1 MRTVNIIFLDVD
13 KYCVECL
20 EKYFGNEI
28 NVRIVHS
35 ELCDF
40 LSNNQIECV
49 VSPANSFGLMDGG
62 YDLALTEYFG
72 DQMQKRVQQY
82 IASHY
87 YGEQPVGTSFIVDAG
102 KDGCKLIHTPSM
114 RIPCEIK
121 DPLVIYQCMRT
132 TLMCA
137 IENDIKSIL
146 IPMFGSGVGGIDA
159 DDAAKFMWLAY
170 QQLSNPSPKNNWE
183 QVFADERFD
192 ELL

>member
-1 MRTVNIIFLDVD
+1 MNIIFLDID
-13 KYCVECL
+13 KYHVKCI

-40 LSNNQIECV
+40 LSNNQVECV

-72 DQMQKRVQQY
+72 DQLQKRVQQY

-102 KDGCKLIHTPSM
+102 AYGCKLIHTPTM
-114 RIPCEIK
+114 RVPCDIK

-137 IENDIKSIL
+137 IENGIQSIL
-146 IPMFGSGVGGIDA
+146 IPIFGSGIGGIDA
-159 DDAAKFMWLAY
+159 NTAARLMWLAY
-170 QQLSNPSPKNNWE
+170 QQISNPSPKSSWT
-183 QVFADERFD
+183 QVCADESFN
-192 ELL
+192 ELI